1 MVFAVN
7 AWFFFWRCDQVR
19 RLAHG
24 MNQPFYKSL
33 VDSRDRPGG
42 SVTYVAEE
50 NIELQPMREILQHED
65 LGRYFKRFDAATS
78 VYIPNDYLRRV
89 FQCDFEGGFLV
100 PE

>member
-1 MVFAVN
+1 M
-7 AWFFFWRCDQVR
+7 R

-24 MNQPFYKSL
+24 MSQPFYKSL

-42 SVTYVAEE
+42 NVTYVAEE
-50 NIELQPMREILQHED
+50 NIQLQPMDEIIQHED

-78 VYIPNDYLRRV
+78 AYIPNDYLRRTY
-89 FQCDFEGGFLV
+89 QCDFEDSALV